1 MVTKNILSYMNLCIN
16 THTHTQMGRERE
28 TVTAD
33 RPYNSNEAKE
43 KRNDTEKIK
52 EIGKRKNKTLTH
64 ELH

>member
-1 MVTKNILSYMNLCIN
+1 
-16 THTHTQMGRERE
+16 MGRERE

>member
-1 MVTKNILSYMNLCIN
+1 MHKY
-16 THTHTQMGRERE
+16 THTHRWGERE